1 MRNELSRSALDSCLS
16 NDVDVRVVVIADQR
30 TSRQRSGEAA
40 LINPPQSFS
49 ELPLLNRFIGRD
61 ISHIAFEREIPV
73 IAVSGDEVEA
83 LRKVVQ
89 VHKPD
94 VVCVACFPKRLPDDI
109 LKMAHLGFLNLHP
122 SLLPDH
128 KGPAPLFWIFRS
140 ANHDE
145 GGVTVHYMNEGF
157 DTGDILLQEKVIIPV
172 GISGSEAEQRC
183 GEVGGKLL
191 AVVISGLGSKS
202 SSGRAQVSGGSYETW
217 PQRADF
223 KLDLTWDVERA
234 YRFMKGT
241 AHWNQAYYVEVGKS
255 EYQITEA
262 SGFEVRN
269 WRDDPIRETDGAL
282 FIQFSNG
289 VLEASRK

>member
-1 MRNELSRSALDSCLS
+1 LDSFLS
-16 NDVDVRVVVIADQR
+16 NDVDVRVVVIAEQR
-30 TSRQRSGEAA
+30 TSRQSSGDTA

-49 ELPLLNRFIGRD
+49 ELPLLNRFISRD
-61 ISHIAFEREIPV
+61 ISHIAFDRDIPV
-73 IAVSGDEVEA
+73 IAVSGDEVEG

-94 VVCVACFPKRLPDDI
+94 VVCVACFPRRLPEDI

-140 ANHDE
+140 VNQDE

-157 DTGDILLQEKVIIPV
+157 DTGDILLQEKVVIPF
-172 GISGSEAEQRC
+172 GISGPEAEQLC

-191 AVVISGLGSKS
+191 AMAVSGLGSNS
-202 SSGRAQVSGGSYETW
+202 SSCRTQLNSGSYETW

-223 KLDLTWDVERA
+223 RLDLTWDVERA

-241 AHWNQAYYVEVGKS
+241 AHWNQAYYIEVGKS
-255 EYQITEA
+255 EYQFTGA
-262 SGFEVRN
+262 SGYEVRN
-269 WRDDPIRETDGAL
+269 WLDDPIREADGAL

-289 VLEASRK
+289 VLEASR